1 MFIGLFFLTASLLCL
16 VLFFIFAPQ
25 PQFHRLGLFLAD
37 AAHCTLLLV
46 SLCAMAIGAYRTR
59 QLHFHSDH
67 MEELGSILLRVSA
80 LGIFAY
86 SVFSMIAG
94 ALANP
99 STEEPPLLVLING
112 LLSVVEVTVQMLFI
126 SDMSRR
132 RVSTAEQ
139 DREKPGRQAVT
150 FLLITNLT
158 LWLVY
163 TFEMQ
168 KVEANPVQLNFYG
181 FLPWAIVQR
190 ITLPL
195 CIFYRFHSAIVYAEI
210 WNNSYRFNHGGSSSL
225 PEETLSQQYTI
236 Y

>member
-1 MFIGLFFLTASLLCL
+1 
-16 VLFFIFAPQ
+16 
-25 PQFHRLGLFLAD
+25 
-37 AAHCTLLLV
+37 
-46 SLCAMAIGAYRTR
+46 
-59 QLHFHSDH
+59 

-94 ALANP
+94 ALAGD
-99 STEEPPLLVLING
+99 SEHEPPVLVLING
-112 LLSVVEVTVQMLFI
+112 LLSVIEVTVQMLFI

-132 RVSTAEQ
+132 RVNTIEQ
-139 DREKPGRQAVT
+139 DRVKPGRQAVT
-150 FLLITNLT
+150 FLLITNMT

-210 WNNSYRFNHGGSSSL
+210 WKNSYRYHG
-225 PEETLSQQYTI
+225 PPAEPIPQQYMVS
-236 Y
+236 

>member
-1 MFIGLFFLTASLLCL
+1 
-16 VLFFIFAPQ
+16 
-25 PQFHRLGLFLAD
+25 
-37 AAHCTLLLV
+37 
-46 SLCAMAIGAYRTR
+46 
-59 QLHFHSDH
+59 

-94 ALANP
+94 ALDNT
-99 STEEPPLLVLING
+99 STHESPMLVFING
-112 LLSVVEVTVQMLFI
+112 LLSIIEVTVQTVFI

-132 RVSTAEQ
+132 SVNTPEQ

-150 FLLITNLT
+150 FLLITNMA
-158 LWLVY
+158 LWMIY

-210 WNNSYRFNHGGSSSL
+210 WKNSYRFHGDASSR
-225 PEETLSQQYTI
+225 EEVASQSASQSVI
-236 Y
+236 LAN